1 MYEEEGVVK
10 PAPRQG
16 RPLVLTERDR
26 RHLELTVEKNPL
38 TPLPEI
44 QQEFCDASGTT
55 VSVST
60 IRRALPLLG
69 YHACAGARKPWV
81 SSVNQIIRLKWC
93 RARSDWDEE
102 WKSVIWSDESR
113 FKLFRS
119 DGRVWRGAR

>member
-1 MYEEEGVVK
+1 MRK
-10 PAPRQG
+10 KG
-16 RPLVLTERDR
+16 REATATPLVLTESDR
-26 RHLELTVEKNPL
+26 RHLEKNPL

-113 FKLFRS
+113 SNCFALTT
-119 DGRVWRGAR
+119 GCGRGAR